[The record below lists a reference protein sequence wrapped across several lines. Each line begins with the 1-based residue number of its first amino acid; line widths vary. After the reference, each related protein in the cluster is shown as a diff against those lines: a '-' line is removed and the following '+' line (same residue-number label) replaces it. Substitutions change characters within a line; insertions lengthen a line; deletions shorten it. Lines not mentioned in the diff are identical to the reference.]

1 MFSNKDK
8 MKVPVGTCAMY
19 PFVESMRR
27 TDFVTFMTKG
37 LTSTWGG

>member
-1 MFSNKDK
+1 
-8 MKVPVGTCAMY
+8 MY